1 MPNQTILMLRVAVT
15 LACLVGVPAV
25 ALVGI
30 PTAESTARS
39 PLDKADTTRTPP
51 VRGAERSG
59 LPQASV
65 GAERSAPPDVSAT
78 PDAPATTP
86 RATIRD
92 ISAAEPA
99 APGPPTVN
107 AAGYEQ
113 PVAASDP
120 PAVDSMT
127 ESLQRLQQLGA
138 VYYRLES
145 SPRAAAE
152 FRFHC
157 RVAGFERPFE
167 AVDPVA
173 ANAVASV
180 VREIE
185 AARQTE
191 PQPSAGSDART
202 SVYLR

>member
-30 PTAESTARS
+30 PTAEPTARS
-39 PLDKADTTRTPP
+39 PLDHADTTRTPS
-51 VRGAERSG
+51 VRDAERRGS
-59 LPQASV
+59 PRASV
-65 GAERSAPPDVSAT
+65 GGERPLP
-78 PDAPATTP
+78 PDAPAATP

-92 ISAAEPA
+92 ISAAESLAEPV

-113 PVAASDP
+113 PVATSDP

-127 ESLQRLQQLGA
+127 VSLQRLQQLGA

-173 ANAVASV
+173 AHAVARV

-185 AARQTE
+185 AARR
-191 PQPSAGSDART
+191 GFSDDVGTPR
-202 SVYLR
+202 SVYAR